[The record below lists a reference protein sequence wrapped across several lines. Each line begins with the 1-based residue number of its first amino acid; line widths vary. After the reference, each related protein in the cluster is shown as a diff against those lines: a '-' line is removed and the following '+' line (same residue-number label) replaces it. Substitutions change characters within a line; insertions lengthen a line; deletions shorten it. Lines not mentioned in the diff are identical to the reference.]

1 MAPRLNNNA
10 YYSYN
15 YLRKN
20 YGLNDHQAAG
30 IVGNLM
36 AESSFNTRARNRGD
50 GRDGSDSIGIGQ
62 WNGDRARNLHSFAA
76 NRGTTVDNL
85 DTQLD
90 FYMHEANGSERRAGD
105 MIRNAQDVKAATT
118 GAIAYERPA
127 GFSWDNPTG
136 GHNYALRLSYANEV
150 MGNPNPDATAP
161 TQVASAEPAQAP
173 ASAEKG
179 PMFPGLTNAM
189 TSMGEAI
196 GITGSGKDGDPVKF
210 MGMELE
216 GDNGLQSHLTGLAK
230 AFGGDEQQ
238 QAAPV
243 VMGSGSNAPVQ
254 VSFDI
259 ASSVPSVEDEKRKRI
274 GGLGGFGGFTSR
286 RV

>member
-20 YGLNDHQAAG
+20 YGLGDHQAAG

-36 AESSFNTRARNRGD
+36 AESSFNTNARNAGD

-76 NRGTTVDNL
+76 SRGTSVDNL

-90 FYMHEANGSERRAGD
+90 FYMHEANGAERRAGD
-105 MIRNAQDVKAATT
+105 MIRNAQDVNAATN

-161 TQVASAEPAQAP
+161 TQVASAAP
-173 ASAEKG
+173 ANDEKG
-179 PMFPGLTNAM
+179 PMFPALTNAV
-189 TSMGEAI
+189 SGVGGAI

-210 MGMELE
+210 MGMEVE

-230 AFGGDEQQ
+230 AFGGEEQQ

-243 VMGSGSNAPVQ
+243 VMSSGSNSPVQ

-259 ASSVPSVEDEKRKRI
+259 ASSVPTVEDEKRKRM

>member
-20 YGLNDHQAAG
+20 YGLGDHQAAG

-36 AESSFNTRARNRGD
+36 AESSFNTNARNRGD
-50 GRDGSDSIGIGQ
+50 GRDGSDSVGIGQ

-76 NRGTTVDNL
+76 SRGTAVDNL

-90 FYMHEANGSERRAGD
+90 FYMHEANGAERRAGD
-105 MIRNAQDVKAATT
+105 MIRSAQDVNAATT

-127 GFSWDNPTG
+127 GFSWDNPTN

-150 MGNPNPDATAP
+150 MGNPNPDATEP
-161 TQVASAEPAQAP
+161 TQVASAAPTQTP
-173 ASAEKG
+173 ASNEKG
-179 PMFPGLTNAM
+179 PMFPALTNAV
-189 TSMGEAI
+189 SSVGEAI
-196 GITGSGKDGDPVKF
+196 GVTGSGKDGDPVKF
-210 MGMELE
+210 MGMELD
-216 GDNGLQSHLTGLAK
+216 GDNGLQSHLSGLAK
-230 AFGGDEQQ
+230 AFGGEEQQ

-243 VMGSGSNAPVQ
+243 VMGSGSNSPVQ

-259 ASSVPSVEDEKRKRI
+259 ASTVPSVEDEKRKRL